1 MFIITPSY
9 PRRDGQS
16 YPTPQSRFAQSFTP
30 LIEPSVSMDNYNKQI
45 IIWVVTFNAVASI
58 WRSYYL
64 RLTLY
69 GFPETPF
76 SNHFKTCNPKSIKP
90 TNYKRGNIINYKM
103 NYANKKRNAPEVCWY
118 STSEARINRSIIIII
133 NYNLYYK

>member
-45 IIWVVTFNAVASI
+45 IIWVVTFNAVSSI
-58 WRSYYL
+58 WRSHYL

-90 TNYKRGNIINYKM
+90 INYKCSNIINYKL
-103 NYANKKRNAPEVCWY
+103 NYANKKLPLKCDRGIAGADKQKL
-118 STSEARINRSIIIII
+118 SRSPSSI
-133 NYNLYYK
+133 NYKL